1 MSEAILSPAA
11 NAPQTGLFDR
21 ALRRVTSLWRDMAE
35 RVVGG
40 EAESIAD
47 QMRAC
52 LDGRGGE
59 VSARNRA
66 AKLAQAYLAL
76 DAVGRAE
83 FLRALAGFDVDDAA
97 VRRAMEGVTAAG
109 AAADAAARMAARAK
123 LRRAL
128 EPPRIRL
135 LTQFTTIPDG
145 MKFLVDLRAELLRVG
160 RDGGDPLLA
169 ALEADLKGLLA
180 NWFDVGFLELRRI
193 DWNSPAALLE
203 KLVQYEAVHRIRTW
217 RDLKNRL
224 DSDRRCYAFFHPRMP
239 DEPLI
244 FVEVA
249 LVKGLASSV
258 QRLLDEKAPVLDP
271 READTAIFYSINNCQ
286 RGLDGISFGN
296 FLIKRVVALLGEEL
310 SGVKAFAT
318 LSPIPGFMRWLNGRL
333 AGAEGP
339 ALLTEEEAA
348 ALRAVAPPPPA
359 LPPPAEAGAAAGSP
373 GQESPTQTLA
383 RVLAR
388 RGWLR
393 DEPLAKALEPILVR
407 LCAGYLV
414 VEAAPGNARRA
425 RDPVA
430 HFHLSNGARVERL
443 NWRGDVSE
451 KGMKESAGLM
461 VNYLYDPSR
470 IEDYHEEYVGEG
482 RRPAA
487 TAIRKLARG
496 WA

>member
-1 MSEAILSPAA
+1 MSDVVVQP
-11 NAPQTGLFDR
+11 GLFDR

-35 RVVGG
+35 RVTGG
-40 EAESIAD
+40 EAETIAE
-47 QMRAC
+47 QMQAC

-76 DAVGRAE
+76 DEEGRSG
-83 FLRALAGFDVDDAA
+83 FLRALAGFDSDDAE
-97 VRRAMEGVTAAG
+97 VRRAMERVG
-109 AAADAAARMAARAK
+109 AATGTVERAAAKAR
-123 LRRAL
+123 LRRVL
-128 EPPRIRL
+128 EPPRVRL

-145 MKFLVDLRAELLRVG
+145 VRFLVEMRAELMRVMG
-160 RDGGDPLLA
+160 TDPLLQ

-180 NWFDVGFLELRRI
+180 SWFDVGFLELKRI

-203 KLVQYEAVHRIRTW
+203 KLVRYEAVHRIRTW

-239 DEPLI
+239 EEPLI

-249 LVKGLASSV
+249 LVQGLAASV

-271 READTAIFYSINNCQ
+271 ARADTAIFYSINNCQ

-296 FLIKRVVALLGEEL
+296 FLIKRVVALLGQEL
-310 SGVKAFAT
+310 PNIRSFAT
-318 LSPIPGFMRWLNGRL
+318 LSPIPGFMRWLSARL
-333 AGAEGP
+333 ATAEGP
-339 ALLTEEEAA
+339 PLLTEEEAA
-348 ALRAVAPPPPA
+348 ALRAAAPPPPA
-359 LPPPAEAGAAAGSP
+359 LPAPADGAGTAIATA
-373 GQESPTQTLA
+373 ETPTQTLS
-383 RVLAR
+383 RILAR

-393 DEPLAKALEPILVR
+393 EPAVAKAMEPVLLR
-407 LCAGYLV
+407 LCAGYLLN
-414 VEAAPGNARRA
+414 EHAPGNPKRA

-443 NWRGDVSE
+443 NWRGDISE

-461 VNYLYDPSR
+461 VNYLYDPAR

-487 TAIRKLARG
+487 TAIRRLARG
-496 WA
+496 WS